1 MTRFYHEGKWYDLD
15 EILRKADLWDQ
26 YAIYDNDN
34 EPEILVKD
42 LITVYEIFKDIKE
55 FVLGRRGDIENE
67 IEDLGMLKLALD
79 YFLED
84 EG

>member
-55 FVLGRRGDIENE
+55 FVIGRRWDIENE
-67 IEDLGMLKLALD
+67 IEDLWMLKLALD
-79 YFLED
+79 YFLEAED
-84 EG
+84 